1 MAHASRMT
9 ADSTGLLVIDV
20 QEKLLPLIPER
31 QRLILNIGFLL
42 DAAEVMGVLVQATEQ
57 YPKGL
62 GGTVPELARKLPPRP
77 EKTAFSCCAIAEVPQ
92 RFAEAGRK
100 QILLA
105 GIEAHVC
112 VQQTALDL
120 LQRGFEVFVAADA
133 VASRSAVDREFALR
147 RLEQAGCVLTTTE
160 AAAFEWAG
168 RAGTE
173 PFRMLSRLVQERMR
187 HLSQLPD
194 SV

>member
-1 MAHASRMT
+1 MARGATMQAT
-9 ADSTGLLVIDV
+9 TTGLLVIDV

-31 QRLILNIGFLL
+31 DRLVLNIRFLI
-42 DAAEVMGVLVQATEQ
+42 DAAELFGILIQATEQ

-62 GGTVPELARKLPPRP
+62 GATVAVLADRLPPRP
-77 EKTAFSCCAIAEVPQ
+77 EKTAFSCCAIPEVPQ
-92 RFAEAGRK
+92 RFGEAGRK
-100 QILLA
+100 QILVA

-120 LQRGFEVFVAADA
+120 LHRGFEVFIAADA
-133 VASRSAVDREFALR
+133 VASRYAVDRDFALR
-147 RLEQAGCVLTTTE
+147 RLEQAGCILTTTE

-173 PFRMLSRLVQERMR
+173 PFRTLSRLVQERMK
-187 HLSQLPD
+187 QLT
-194 SV
+194 

>member
-1 MAHASRMT
+1 MKPET
-9 ADSTGLLVIDV
+9 TGLLVVDV
-20 QEKLLPLIPER
+20 QEKLLPLIPDRER
-31 QRLILNIGFLL
+31 LLLNLGFLL
-42 DAAEVMGVLVQATEQ
+42 DAAELMGVMIQATEQ

-62 GGTVPELARKLPPRP
+62 GSTVPELARRLPHRP
-77 EKTAFSCCAIAEVPQ
+77 EKTAFSCCAIPEVPR
-92 RFAEAGRK
+92 RFQEAGRT

-120 LQRGFEVFVAADA
+120 LRLGFEVFIAADA
-133 VASRSAVDREFALR
+133 VASRYAVDREFALR

-168 RAGTE
+168 RAGTDS
-173 PFRMLSRLVQERMR
+173 FRVLSRLVQERMK
-187 HLSQLPD
+187 QLT
-194 SV
+194 